1 MSFRSLSRS
10 VSARLDGDGRGVRS
24 CSRSAIFSTDNDHL
38 IAGREREGERE
49 REREREGDRLEKV
62 TDKSVNNK
70 RLFQRRR
77 H

>member
-1 MSFRSLSRS
+1 ML
-10 VSARLDGDGRGVRS
+10 LCYQGEEVRE
-24 CSRSAIFSTDNDHL
+24 
-38 IAGREREGERE
+38 RERREGERE